1 MTNKEELKKMEFVQ
15 PIRERKKIE
24 AMKKVLSENKRDLL
38 MFVLGINCGL
48 RISDILKM
56 KVNDVLNDKGK
67 AREFVEMRE
76 EKTGKARRIVFAD
89 NVQKAIMDYLK
100 GFSVSAEG
108 LEGMGRPLF
117 LSRKNDKDG
126 ASKALSRQM
135 AYNIINGASRCVG
148 IDEKIGTHTL
158 RKSFGFHAYKA
169 GTDIVLLQQ
178 IFNHSSPSVTL
189 RYIGIVQDDI
199 DNVLINLNL

>member
-1 MTNKEELKKMEFVQ
+1 LEFVQ

-56 KVNDVLNDKGK
+56 KVNDVLTEKGK
-67 AREFVEMRE
+67 AKEFVELRE
-76 EKTGKARRIVFAD
+76 EKTGKSRRIVFAD
-89 NVQKAIMDYLK
+89 NVQKAILDYLK
-100 GFSVSAEG
+100 GVDISVKG
-108 LEGMGRPLF
+108 LNRPLF
-117 LSRKNDKDG
+117 LSRKSDQDG

-135 AYNIINGASRCVG
+135 AYNIINEAARCVG
-148 IDEKIGTHTL
+148 IVEKIGTHSL
-158 RKSFGFHAYKA
+158 RKSFGFHAYKL

>member
-1 MTNKEELKKMEFVQ
+1 MEFVQ

-24 AMKKVLSENKRDLL
+24 AMKKVLSKNKRDLL

-48 RISDILKM
+48 RISDILKI
-56 KVNDVLNDKGK
+56 KVNDVLTEKGK
-67 AREFVEMRE
+67 AREFVELRE
-76 EKTGKARRIVFAD
+76 EKTGKSRRIVFAD

-100 GFSVSAEG
+100 GFSGTNEE
-108 LEGMGRPLF
+108 LDRPLF
-117 LSRKNDKDG
+117 LSRKSDKDG
-126 ASKALSRQM
+126 DNKALSRQM
-135 AYNIINGASRCVG
+135 AYNIINEAAQCVG

-158 RKSFGFHAYKA
+158 RKTFGFHAYK
-169 GTDIVLLQQ
+169 GSTDIVLLQLM
-178 IFNHSSPSVTL
+178 FNHSSPSVTL